1 MAIELYLRDTDW
13 HLLPLPQVESIQKN
27 YQNLTRRTPAIQ
39 RQVESITQQWDRIW
53 ALSHVYIERY
63 VSFMESYAWF
73 EQEFSSGMQ
82 LPVSRDDIG
91 TRLSNILP

>member
-1 MAIELYLRDTDW
+1 MDYW
-13 HLLPLPQVESIQKN
+13 SWYFLPLPQVESIQKN

-63 VSFMESYAWF
+63 VTFMERYAWLEPKLSF
-73 EQEFSSGMQ
+73 GMQ
-82 LPVSRDDIG
+82 
-91 TRLSNILP
+91 